1 MLDLKALRTFREVAQ
16 TLNFTRAA
24 ERLSYAQSAV
34 TTQIQSL
41 EREVGHPLFRRLG
54 RRVELTPA
62 GEKLER
68 YAVRLMELA
77 DEAMA
82 ALRESEATETIR
94 VGTAESICT
103 YRLPP
108 IVQALRAIHPQ
119 ASVVIEVTECLQAC
133 NGVLA
138 GRYDVGLF
146 IDEPRDY
153 QGMRT
158 HRLGDVELVLVAPR
172 GHRLESRTRVTP
184 YDLVKE
190 TVLVLEPSCTY
201 RILFE
206 SFLARAGRRASV
218 VSEFNSIEAVKQ
230 CVAAGI
236 GVALLPRFTLER
248 ELSEN
253 RYAVLPLAM
262 RNNMGIQMAY
272 REDKWLT
279 PALTTFVDCASR
291 MLVNEREKATSAPL
305 ARGSAQSG

>member
-1 MLDLKALRTFREVAQ
+1 MLDLKALRTFRAVAQ

-34 TTQIQSL
+34 TTQIQAL
-41 EREVGHPLFRRLG
+41 EREVGQPLFRRLG

-68 YAVRLMELA
+68 YAARITELA
-77 DEAMA
+77 DEAVS
-82 ALRESEATETIR
+82 ALRQADTTETIR
-94 VGTAESICT
+94 VGTAESICS

-108 IVQALRAIHPQ
+108 IVQALRAAHPH
-119 ASVVIEVTECLQAC
+119 ASVVVEVTECAQAC

-146 IDEPRDY
+146 IDESRDFD
-153 QGMRT
+153 GLRT
-158 HRLGDVELVLVAPR
+158 HRLAPVDLVLVAPR
-172 GHRLESRTRVTP
+172 EHRLERRERITP
-184 YDLVKE
+184 HDLVKE
-190 TVLVLEPSCTY
+190 TILVLEQSCSY

-206 SFLARAGRRASV
+206 AFLARAGRRASV

-236 GVALLPRFTLER
+236 GIALLPRFTLER
-248 ELSEN
+248 ELAEK
-253 RYAVLPLAM
+253 RYAVLPLALHAKVGM
-262 RNNMGIQMAY
+262 LMAY

-279 PALTTFVDCASR
+279 PALTTFVECANR
-291 MLVNEREKATSAPL
+291 VL
-305 ARGSAQSG
+305 AS

>member
-41 EREVGHPLFRRLG
+41 EREVGQPLFRRLG

-68 YAVRLMELA
+68 YATRITELA
-77 DEAMA
+77 DEAVA
-82 ALRESEATETIR
+82 SLREADTTETIR
-94 VGTAESICT
+94 IGTAESICT

-108 IVQALRAIHPQ
+108 VVQALRAAHPR
-119 ASVVIEVTECLQAC
+119 ASVLIECTECLQAC

-146 IDEPRDY
+146 IDDVSDY
-153 QGMRT
+153 DGLRT
-158 HRLGDVELVLVAPR
+158 HQLGTVELVLIAPR
-172 GHRLESRTRVTP
+172 GHRLEGRERITP
-184 YDLVKE
+184 QDLVKE
-190 TVLVLEPSCTY
+190 TILVLEPSCTY
-201 RILFE
+201 RVLFE
-206 SFLARAGRRASV
+206 SYLARAGRRASV

-236 GVALLPRFTLER
+236 GIAILPRFTLER
-248 ELSEN
+248 ELKEK
-253 RYAVLPLAM
+253 RYAVLPLGM
-262 RNNMGIQMAY
+262 KTTVGIQIAY
-272 REDKWLT
+272 RDDKWLT

-291 MLVNEREKATSAPL
+291 LL
-305 ARGSAQSG
+305 

>member
-41 EREVGHPLFRRLG
+41 EREVGQPLFRRLG

-62 GEKLER
+62 GEKLEG
-68 YAVRLMELA
+68 YAARITELA

-82 ALRESEATETIR
+82 SLRQSEAIETLR

-108 IVQALRAIHPQ
+108 VFQALRVAHPH
-119 ASVVIEVTECLQAC
+119 ASVVVEVIECGQAC
-133 NGVLA
+133 SGVLA

-146 IDEPRDY
+146 IDEVRDY
-153 QGMRT
+153 DGLRT
-158 HRLGDVELVLVAPR
+158 HQLGQVELVLIAPR
-172 GHRLESRTRVTP
+172 GHRLERRERVTP
-184 YDLVKE
+184 HDLIKE

-201 RILFE
+201 RVLFE

-236 GVALLPRFTLER
+236 GIALLPRFTLER
-248 ELSEN
+248 ELAEK

-262 RNNMGIQMAY
+262 RTNIGIQMAY
-272 REDKWLT
+272 RDDKWLT
-279 PALTTFVDCASR
+279 PALTTFIDCFSK
-291 MLVNEREKATSAPL
+291 LGPP
-305 ARGSAQSG
+305 ARGTAQSG

>member
-34 TTQIQSL
+34 TTQIQAL
-41 EREVGHPLFRRLG
+41 EREVGQPLFRRLG

-68 YAVRLMELA
+68 YAARITELA
-77 DEAMA
+77 DEAVS
-82 ALRESEATETIR
+82 ALRQADTTETIR
-94 VGTAESICT
+94 VGTAESICS

-108 IVQALRAIHPQ
+108 IVQALRAAHPH
-119 ASVVIEVTECLQAC
+119 ASVVVEVTECAQAC

-146 IDEPRDY
+146 IDESRDFD
-153 QGMRT
+153 GLRT
-158 HRLGDVELVLVAPR
+158 HRLAPVDLVLVAPR
-172 GHRLESRTRVTP
+172 GHRLERRERITP
-184 YDLVKE
+184 HDLIKE
-190 TVLVLEPSCTY
+190 TILVLEQSCTY

-206 SFLARAGRRASV
+206 AFLARAGRRASV

-236 GVALLPRFTLER
+236 GIALLPRFTLER
-248 ELSEN
+248 ELAEK
-253 RYAVLPLAM
+253 RYAVLPLALHAKVGM
-262 RNNMGIQMAY
+262 LMAY

-279 PALTTFVDCASR
+279 PALTTFVECANR
-291 MLVNEREKATSAPL
+291 VL
-305 ARGSAQSG
+305 AS